1 MLKTIFEGVKRWRIK
16 RLTKPYEIS
25 KRELEVLIKYGCCY
39 SSFTN
44 LIISAGEKISKNY
57 SFYNAES
64 TFEDERILYALEQ
77 KWCF

>member
-1 MLKTIFEGVKRWRIK
+1 MRKIIECIKTWRVKR
-16 RLTKPYEIS
+16 LAKPYKIS
-25 KRELEVLIKYGCCY
+25 QRELEVLIKYGSCY

-64 TFEDERILYALEQ
+64 TFEEERILYALEQ
-77 KWCF
+77 KWCV

>member
-1 MLKTIFEGVKRWRIK
+1 MLKTIFECGKRWRIK